1 MFHGIHGRVHKSQ
14 DICCLL
20 VSLTS
25 TMSKICLQGNMASLC
40 MFLETNIIIARD
52 IGTLSA
58 LCFHSQPRGGPELLG
73 APLLRVRALWS
84 MLEYR
89 SEQVGVLQGAWMESY
104 RARFAAGSDGPQT
117 RVGAGRILVRA
128 TKRSV
133 KGAIFDAG
141 SQSNVRVG

>member
-1 MFHGIHGRVHKSQ
+1 M
-14 DICCLL
+14 
-20 VSLTS
+20 
-25 TMSKICLQGNMASLC
+25 
-40 MFLETNIIIARD
+40 
-52 IGTLSA
+52 
-58 LCFHSQPRGGPELLG
+58 G

-104 RARFAAGSDGPQT
+104 RARFAAGSDGPQA

-141 SQSNVRVG
+141 SQSQIHAW